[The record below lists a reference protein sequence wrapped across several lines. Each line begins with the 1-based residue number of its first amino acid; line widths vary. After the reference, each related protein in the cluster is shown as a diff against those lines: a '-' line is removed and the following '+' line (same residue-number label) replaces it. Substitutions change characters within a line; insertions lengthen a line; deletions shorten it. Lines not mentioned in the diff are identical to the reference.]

1 MDLIYIN
8 CSEVSDKQW
17 SRGKEHFV
25 VEIGF
30 MFNRFFLFSI
40 LSGSEGKVNLV
51 VQIKYYS

>member
-25 VEIGF
+25 VEKGF